1 MASSV
6 GNNSSHTDV
15 DSLITGRIVIALDA
29 TRDHPEQEIKRII
42 DEIRSQGNIL
52 HAGDTIIVLGV
63 LHKYLHPMGYQME
76 AEPLSMF
83 GTHKREIEKE
93 VTKKIDAYV
102 NMLMQSAQDCEGEG
116 MSIRH
121 HCIRYNTTC
130 EGRIPRNPIY
140 T

>member
-1 MASSV
+1 MPTV
-6 GNNSSHTDV
+6 WFPNPFFCTV
-15 DSLITGRIVIALDA
+15 
-29 TRDHPEQEIKRII
+29 
-42 DEIRSQGNIL
+42 
-52 HAGDTIIVLGV
+52 
-63 LHKYLHPMGYQME
+63 GYQME

-116 MSIRH
+116 VIL
-121 HCIRYNTTC
+121 
-130 EGRIPRNPIY
+130 Y